1 VEVKKMVEL
10 NDKQLVMVKGGAASW
25 ITSLIS
31 GAFDFVDSLFTGIE
45 TAIMG
50 NGVLNSGADSAS
62 VDVKSGKITVDNTKS
77 NEAEHELEM
86 QKLKQFGAPVG
97 QQLALM

>member
-1 VEVKKMVEL
+1 
-10 NDKQLVMVKGGAASW
+10 
-25 ITSLIS
+25 
-31 GAFDFVDSLFTGIE
+31 
-45 TAIMG
+45 MG